1 MHDAESINFK
11 VGVPKDQ
18 ENESRKIPPRKGYLY
33 NNPSLDDV
41 VRFVEGLQISKGD
54 KEKLLK
60 TARRMPHGALARFR
74 ENYTNFLNK
83 GPGR

>member
-1 MHDAESINFK
+1 MNDAESINFK

-41 VRFVEGLQISKGD
+41 VRFVDGLQISKGD
-54 KEKLLK
+54 K
-60 TARRMPHGALARFR
+60 
-74 ENYTNFLNK
+74 
-83 GPGR
+83 